1 MSLHE
6 STVELDVSIE
16 YTFTPEEK
24 EVRYYAGRMGG
35 LPNGD
40 GHPGCPAKVEID
52 RVWLEKNGERI
63 DIADFLPDSLIES
76 LEEQILNESCQLD

>member
-6 STVELDVSIE
+6 TTIEIDASIE
-16 YTFTPEEK
+16 FTFDAGEP
-24 EVRYYAGRMGG
+24 EVRYYA
-35 LPNGD
+35 NGD
-40 GHPGCPAKVEID
+40 GHPGTPPSVQID

-63 DIADFLPDSLIES
+63 DVADFLPDSLIES